1 MQKLLNLIKFKQ
13 NDLQYVIRIAQT
25 HDMTASGV
33 GRSVVSGDGIGGIFV
48 VGAVIIAFFFVV
60 A

>member
-1 MQKLLNLIKFKQ
+1 
-13 NDLQYVIRIAQT
+13 
-25 HDMTASGV
+25 MTASGV